1 MGGYLE
7 VQQPKEIS
15 MSKLKQVNTS
25 DLARLEGYLEAAQHI
40 FTRGELDV
48 TLETALFEISD
59 SDVTDEDVIRAA
71 YSTFSP
77 IEHRVECSLDEM
89 MSGVHNILTITRRFW
104 KSDDWVPKMLENNLR
119 ERYWQLVKCCFDYT
133 NARIV
138 ELGNDVPYVNIS
150 GGFTYILYAPDMSRC
165 LLLVGNTS
173 D

>member
-1 MGGYLE
+1 MGNLQRIE
-7 VQQPKEIS
+7 NFET
-15 MSKLKQVNTS
+15 N
-25 DLARLEGYLEAAQHI
+25 RLEGFLEAAQHI

-48 TLETALFEISD
+48 TLETALFEILD

-71 YSTFSP
+71 YSTFNS
-77 IEHRVECSLDEM
+77 IEFRAKRNLDEM
-89 MSGVHNILTITRRFW
+89 MSGVHNILSITRIW
-104 KSDDWVPKMLENNLR
+104 KPDDWVRKMLENNLR
-119 ERYWQLVKCCFDYT
+119 ERFWQLVKCCFDYT
-133 NARIV
+133 QAKIV